1 MKESEGKY
9 GKCKDFRF
17 SYGGLS
23 FMRFRFE
30 FDEINGKND
39 IKERVVKKFS
49 ALDKYLKNVREDFK
63 NAAVRIV
70 KGERYGYKV
79 KIDMSLPGK
88 EVVAEGKA
96 KSLLDAIDVAYNK
109 SARVVR
115 SYFEKLKSKKKR

>member
-1 MKESEGKY
+1 
-9 GKCKDFRF
+9 
-17 SYGGLS
+17 
-23 FMRFRFE
+23 MRFRFE